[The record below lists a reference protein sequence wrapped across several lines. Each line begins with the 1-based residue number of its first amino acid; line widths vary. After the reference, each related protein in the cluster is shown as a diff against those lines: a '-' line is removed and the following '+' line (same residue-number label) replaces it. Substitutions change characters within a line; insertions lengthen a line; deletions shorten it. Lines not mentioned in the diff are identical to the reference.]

1 MFVSSCQFL
10 TETARHPQL
19 NIQQTNRFHRQKN
32 MRYPATNQRNL
43 NKTAVADLLHA
54 NPFRKIQGDDGTLQN
69 TNTSHRCSKATGWS
83 LEATGAP
90 GADGA
95 AGRLKDLLEVGLL
108 EQPKNIWV
116 NSNNLTTTSLE
127 MMVSKWNYPNMVLFH
142 ILFQVSE

>member
-1 MFVSSCQFL
+1 
-10 TETARHPQL
+10 
-19 NIQQTNRFHRQKN
+19 

-43 NKTAVADLLHA
+43 NKTAVANLLHA
-54 NPFRKIQGDDGTLQN
+54 NPFFEKIQGDYGTLQN
-69 TNTSHRCSKATGWS
+69 TNTSHRCSKATRWS

-127 MMVSKWNYPNMVLFH
+127 MMVSKWNYHELSQYGLISYLIPG
-142 ILFQVSE
+142 